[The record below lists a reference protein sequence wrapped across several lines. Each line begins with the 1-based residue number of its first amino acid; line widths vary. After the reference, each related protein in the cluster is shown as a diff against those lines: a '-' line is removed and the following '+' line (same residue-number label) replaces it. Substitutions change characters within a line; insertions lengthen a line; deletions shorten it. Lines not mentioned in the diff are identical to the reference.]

1 MAVAKI
7 TYRFC
12 DFCLVTY
19 LFGDVHS
26 AFIPHRGQLKICDLE
41 IKMTEIFASLPFL
54 NSLSSFF
61 SYFEL
66 LFIADQGMFMVSKP
80 EMVLAKNTVRTT
92 LFFFD
97 VWKIKFVVMQSL
109 SEITKIVISI
119 ANNEERWPLF

>member
-7 TYRFC
+7 TFRFC

-26 AFIPHRGQLKICDLE
+26 TFIPHRGQLKICDLE
-41 IKMTEIFASLPFL
+41 IKMTEIFANLPFL

-92 LFFFD
+92 YSSPVFFFD
-97 VWKIKFVVMQSL
+97 V
-109 SEITKIVISI
+109 
-119 ANNEERWPLF
+119 

>member
-1 MAVAKI
+1 
-7 TYRFC
+7 
-12 DFCLVTY
+12 
-19 LFGDVHS
+19 
-26 AFIPHRGQLKICDLE
+26 
-41 IKMTEIFASLPFL
+41 MTEIFARLPFL

-92 LFFFD
+92 LLFFD

>member
-12 DFCLVTY
+12 DFCLVTN

-61 SYFEL
+61 SYFQL
-66 LFIADQGMFMVSKP
+66 LLITDQGMFMVSKP
-80 EMVLAKNTVRTT
+80 DL
-92 LFFFD
+92 
-97 VWKIKFVVMQSL
+97 
-109 SEITKIVISI
+109 
-119 ANNEERWPLF
+119 